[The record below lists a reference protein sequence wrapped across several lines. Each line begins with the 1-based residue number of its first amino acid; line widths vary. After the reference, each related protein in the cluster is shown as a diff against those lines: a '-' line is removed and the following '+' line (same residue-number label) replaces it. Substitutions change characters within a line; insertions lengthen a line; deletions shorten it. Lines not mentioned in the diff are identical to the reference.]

1 MSVFLVFIQCDVPEG
16 GLVPKSLYRTAEDLE
31 NEEVKLWNE
40 SIYKS
45 ASVLKGYPHEVQLI
59 HSTLNNTQLSLV
71 TSAGQSSL
79 SQQCVNKWCHL
90 LVIRRH
96 AA

>member
-1 MSVFLVFIQCDVPEG
+1 MYSIYSDRNDQKHHSNLIFSCLIQCDVPEG

-45 ASVLKGYPHEVQLI
+45 ASVLKGSPHEVQLI
-59 HSTLNNTQLSLV
+59 HSQHSTIIHSFYRGLYHE
-71 TSAGQSSL
+71 AGL
-79 SQQCVNKWCHL
+79 DG
-90 LVIRRH
+90 
-96 AA
+96 

>member
-45 ASVLKGYPHEVQLI
+45 ASVLKGYPHEVQLTHSQ
-59 HSTLNNTQLSLV
+59 HSTTHSFHWLLQLAKVHFHNSVLI
-71 TSAGQSSL
+71 SGAICWS
-79 SQQCVNKWCHL
+79 
-90 LVIRRH
+90 
-96 AA
+96 